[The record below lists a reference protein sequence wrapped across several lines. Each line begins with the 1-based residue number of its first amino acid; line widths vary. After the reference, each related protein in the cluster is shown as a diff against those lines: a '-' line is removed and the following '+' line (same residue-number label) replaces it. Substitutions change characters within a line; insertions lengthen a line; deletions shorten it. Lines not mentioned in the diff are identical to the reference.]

1 MRVFFF
7 QNVQNLMQISET
19 EQKNRKKNFVS
30 EKNGFE
36 VIAVNSC
43 NYEKNACLGSQF
55 VRK

>member
-1 MRVFFF
+1 
-7 QNVQNLMQISET
+7 MQISET
-19 EQKNRKKNFVS
+19 EQKNRKKYFVS

-36 VIAVNSC
+36 VVAVNSC